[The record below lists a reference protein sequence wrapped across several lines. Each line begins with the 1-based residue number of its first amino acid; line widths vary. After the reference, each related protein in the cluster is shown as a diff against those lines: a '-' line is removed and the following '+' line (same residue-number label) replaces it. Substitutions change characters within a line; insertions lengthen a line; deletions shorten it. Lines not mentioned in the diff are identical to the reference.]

1 MTERVP
7 GDGGGRWQQVNTC
20 PECGADMER
29 AAQVGE
35 QIGLYYR
42 CAEHGRFHYSWD
54 TDTIERVPDHQ
65 ARAAAPGAG
74 KTTEDK

>member
-1 MTERVP
+1 MTDEPRPPAP
-7 GDGGGRWQQVNTC
+7 GKWEQLNKC

-42 CAEHGRFHYSWD
+42 CAVHGRFRYSWD
-54 TDTIERVPDHQ
+54 HDKLEAVPDT
-65 ARAAAPGAG
+65 A
-74 KTTEDK
+74 